1 MPAQLF
7 YESQN
12 LQTTRAKILLDGG
25 PETLGWFLARIFTW
39 AQEIIS
45 SARLRCA
52 FAESGDFINEVR
64 PLVFYVQRSRL

>member
-25 PETLGWFLARIFTW
+25 PETLGWFAARIFTW

-45 SARLRCA
+45 SATLRCA
-52 FAESGDFINEVR
+52 FSESGDFINEVR
-64 PLVFYVQRSRL
+64 LLVFYVQRSRL